1 MSGARSNALIK
12 SLAGRLPR
20 TRENAA
26 IVPITALVTVVIN
39 AIWSENKVA
48 STQPGSEKKAS
59 YHRNENPLGGKRKNV
74 VALNDIG
81 DDKQRRQDQEG
92 EDRAGD
98 AVERE
103 RPEPPTA
110 SCQSLATTRSRLR
123 RRLNTTVMPSDMA
136 RRTKE
141 MAPAKGQLSRSIAC

>member
-1 MSGARSNALIK
+1 MTCGTMSGARSNALIK
-12 SLAGRLPR
+12 SFAGRLPR

-81 DDKQRRQDQEG
+81 
-92 EDRAGD
+92 
-98 AVERE
+98 
-103 RPEPPTA
+103 
-110 SCQSLATTRSRLR
+110 TTS
-123 RRLNTTVMPSDMA
+123 SDGRIRKA
-136 RRTKE
+136 RI
-141 MAPAKGQLSRSIAC
+141 APAMP